1 MFQERAGERKD
12 QPVTILKNTIAPH
25 HQQVKSTTTP
35 HHHQVTWTTSKQ
47 KQKPNQT
54 KPNHE

>member
-12 QPVTILKNTIAPH
+12 QPVAILKNTIAPH

-35 HHHQVTWTTSKQ
+35 HHRQVTWTTSKQ
-47 KQKPNQT
+47 NQNQNQT
-54 KPNHE
+54 KP